1 MNTHVDTA
9 PRVRHDNQS
18 TKYIEYS
25 GLRSAGKHG
34 TAALGDQIVVSG
46 TTFLTNILLARYLT
60 SAEYGTY
67 AVAFAILLFINSIQ
81 LALISGPM
89 SVLGAPLDRIQFRR
103 YFSSLAVIQLVFAGS
118 VLLLLVLASSIGEL
132 LVPGAL
138 IVSILLPVGIIT
150 VAVQI
155 QEYFRQTFFTRLAP
169 IRAFS
174 IDLIRCGLQVTAIVV
189 LYLTGI
195 LSAKMAFWAIG
206 LASMVSALEGFR
218 RFPIL
223 IGGISEWR
231 KSLSDNWNLGK
242 WMLIY
247 TLTRFLLGQFYIFA
261 TAFML
266 GVSSTARLQVGLVT
280 IGPIR
285 MLTRGFLNILTPFFS
300 KIFSER
306 RYAFFSRMFFQIVIL
321 WALVFGIICF
331 ALGLLAS
338 KILTVLYQQKYS
350 GEVSLIRILAFG
362 CFLSIL
368 GQYTEVGAKAIHR
381 PQLSVQAGFI
391 ALIIAAVM
399 MWPLLSNLGVIG
411 AAVGWT
417 TSCGSVLGAHIVLLL
432 YSFRKL
438 KKRSTISEVRR
449 DSQSTKEEDR
459 ML

>member
-9 PRVRHDNQS
+9 HKVRHDNQS
-18 TKYIEYS
+18 TKYTEYN

-46 TTFLTNILLARYLT
+46 TNFLTNILLARYLT

-81 LALISGPM
+81 LALITGPM
-89 SVLGAPLDRIQFRR
+89 SVLGASLDKTRFRG
-103 YFSSLAVIQLVFAGS
+103 YFSSLAVVQLVFAGS

-150 VAVQI
+150 VAVQT
-155 QEYFRQTFFTRLAP
+155 QEYFRQTFFTRLVP
-169 IRAFS
+169 IKAFG
-174 IDLIRCGLQVTAIVV
+174 IDLIRCGLQVSAIAI

-195 LSAKMAFWAIG
+195 LSAKIAFWAIG
-206 LASMVSALEGFR
+206 LASMLSAAEGFR

-223 IGGISEWR
+223 IAGISEWR
-231 KSLSDNWNLGK
+231 KSLSDNWNFGK

-261 TAFML
+261 TAFIL
-266 GVSSTARLQVGLVT
+266 GVSSTARLQVGLVI

-285 MLTRGFLNILTPFFS
+285 MLTYGFLNILTPFFS
-300 KIFSER
+300 RVFSQR
-306 RYAFFSRMFFQIVIL
+306 RYAFFSRMFFRIIVL
-321 WALVFGIICF
+321 WALLFGTICF
-331 ALGLLAS
+331 VLGLLAP

-350 GEVSLIRILAFG
+350 GEVSLVRILAFG
-362 CFLSIL
+362 CFLCIL

-391 ALIIAAVM
+391 ALIITAFM
-399 MWPLLSNLGVIG
+399 IWPLLSNLGVIG

-417 TSCGSVLGAHIVLLL
+417 ISSGSVFGVHGVLLL

-438 KKRSTISEVRR
+438 KKRNTI
-449 DSQSTKEEDR
+449 EEHQ